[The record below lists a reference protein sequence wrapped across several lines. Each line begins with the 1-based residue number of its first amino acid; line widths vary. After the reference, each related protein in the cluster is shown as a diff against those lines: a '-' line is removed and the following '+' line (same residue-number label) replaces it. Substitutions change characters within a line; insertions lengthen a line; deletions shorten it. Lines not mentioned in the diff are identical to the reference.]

1 MIQAKSMTTRSV
13 AVIGAGPGGLVA
25 ARYLKSEGFEPV
37 LFEQGARIGGQWS
50 GDPGHS
56 GVWPSLRTNT
66 SRIMTAFSDLPHLP
80 GSPTFPTNQAMGEY
94 LERYAELF
102 GLTANVRL
110 KTPVRELSRDANGG
124 WIVTTDAGEEH
135 FDQVVVA
142 TGRYNKPSI
151 PEVPGLDSF
160 SGPGGVSHTF
170 GYKRPEDYRGL
181 RVLVTGC
188 SISSL
193 EIASDLATLGAAR
206 VVLANRKQR
215 YVLPKLIAGVP
226 TDHLAFTRFS
236 ALAGESFPMEAV
248 AAGLK
253 QFVVGAAGNPAQFG
267 APKPAENIFEAGV
280 SLSQFFLPLVAEGRI
295 TVKPWLES
303 VSGETVHFNDG
314 SSETFDAIVF
324 GTGYQLHLPFLS
336 DEIRQTLD
344 ADANHLDL
352 YNFTFHPQ
360 LPGLA
365 FLGLMELVGPY
376 FPVLELQARWIAYT
390 LSGAQPA
397 PSQYQL
403 ETGIAAY
410 RSRRGGPQ
418 SIPLHV
424 AALMFARAAQV
435 EPDLERWPD
444 LARALMFGPLAP
456 VSFRLSGRDAVDD
469 APQRF
474 AEQVQCFGCM
484 PSNELEPMQI
494 GQLQALASARN
505 DESFSRFVAAVCPT

>member
-1 MIQAKSMTTRSV
+1 V
-13 AVIGAGPGGLVA
+13 
-25 ARYLKSEGFEPV
+25 
-37 LFEQGARIGGQWS
+37 
-50 GDPGHS
+50 
-56 GVWPSLRTNT
+56 
-66 SRIMTAFSDLPHLP
+66 
-80 GSPTFPTNQAMGEY
+80 
-94 LERYAELF
+94 
-102 GLTANVRL
+102 
-110 KTPVRELSRDANGG
+110 
-124 WIVTTDAGEEH
+124 
-135 FDQVVVA
+135 
-142 TGRYNKPSI
+142 
-151 PEVPGLDSF
+151 
-160 SGPGGVSHTF
+160 
-170 GYKRPEDYRGL
+170 
-181 RVLVTGC
+181 
-188 SISSL
+188 
-193 EIASDLATLGAAR
+193 AR

-253 QFVVGAAGNPAQFG
+253 QFVVGASGNPAQFG

-295 TVKPWLES
+295 TVKPWLQS
-303 VSGETVHFNDG
+303 VSGQTVHFTDG
-314 SSETFDAIVF
+314 TSETFDAIVF

-336 DEIRQTLD
+336 DAIRQTLD

-376 FPVLELQARWIAYT
+376 FPALELQARWIAYT

-397 PSQYQL
+397 PSQDQL
-403 ETGIAAY
+403 EAGIAAY
-410 RSRRGGPQ
+410 RVRRGGPQ

-435 EPDLERWPD
+435 EPDLERWPE

-456 VSFRLSGRDAVDD
+456 VSFRLSGRDALVD

-474 AEQVQCFGCM
+474 TDQVQCFDCM
-484 PSNELEPMQI
+484 TSNELAPMQI
-494 GQLQALASARN
+494 GQLQALASARG
-505 DESFSRFVAAVCPT
+505 DEGFSRFVAAICPG